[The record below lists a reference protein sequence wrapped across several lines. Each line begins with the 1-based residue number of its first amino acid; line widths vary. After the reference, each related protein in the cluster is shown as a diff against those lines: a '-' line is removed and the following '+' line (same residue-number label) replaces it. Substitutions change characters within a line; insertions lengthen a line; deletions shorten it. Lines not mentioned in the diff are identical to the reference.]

1 MSGKKNVL
9 AAVIN
14 DVSTDQRLDR
24 TCTYLTQKNFEVTAY
39 GRLLPS
45 TFLIKKDYTVIHKKH
60 WFNKG
65 FLFYAEYNLK
75 LLYYLLRKKKY
86 DYVLANDLDTLPA
99 CFLACKIKKTEL
111 IFDSHEYFTETPEVQ
126 GRSFVKKFWKSLEGL
141 LLPRLK
147 KGYTVSPK
155 IAQVYHE
162 LYGVHFGVVRNLP
175 YLKKSKALD
184 QHPVNFPTANKVVLY
199 QGKLTKHRGLNYMI
213 DALHYLKVIDLVI
226 IGHGK
231 EAQNL
236 KNYVRKKGLKS
247 RVHFLGRI
255 PADQLHNY
263 TQLADLGIVLEE
275 PVGESFQFALPNK
288 LFDYIHGEL
297 PIVASPLFEIKK
309 VVEKYKVG
317 VFISN
322 HEPRHIAEV
331 ITNLLNNEQ
340 LLLEIKTNQKLAKE
354 QLCWEKESKLL
365 DQYFS

>member
-1 MSGKKNVL
+1 MSGIKTVL

-14 DVSTDQRLDR
+14 DVSTDQRLGR
-24 TCTYLTQKNFEVTAY
+24 TCTYLTQKNLGVTAY

-45 TFLIKKDYTVIHKKH
+45 SFHVKKNYAIIHKKH

-65 FLFYAEYNLK
+65 FLFYAEYNVR
-75 LLYYLLRKKKY
+75 LLFYLLFSKKY

-99 CFLACKIKKTEL
+99 CFLACKIKKIEL

-126 GRSFVKKFWKSLEGL
+126 GRTLVKKFWKSLEGF

-147 KGYTVSPK
+147 KAYTVSPK
-155 IAQVYHE
+155 IAQTYHE
-162 LYGVHFGVVRNLP
+162 LYGAHFGVVRNLP
-175 YLKKSKALD
+175 YLKKNQAHGQ
-184 QHPVNFPTANKVVLY
+184 QHVNFPTTNKVVLY

-213 DALHYLKVIDLVI
+213 DALQHLKAIDLVI

-236 KNYVRKKGLKS
+236 KNYVRQKGLKS

-255 PADQLHNY
+255 PANQLHNY

-275 PVGESFQFALPNK
+275 PVGESFQYALPNK

-309 VVEKYKVG
+309 VVEEFKVG
-317 VFISN
+317 VLISN
-322 HEPRHIAEV
+322 HEPQHIAEV
-331 ITNLLNNEQ
+331 ITNLLNNAQ